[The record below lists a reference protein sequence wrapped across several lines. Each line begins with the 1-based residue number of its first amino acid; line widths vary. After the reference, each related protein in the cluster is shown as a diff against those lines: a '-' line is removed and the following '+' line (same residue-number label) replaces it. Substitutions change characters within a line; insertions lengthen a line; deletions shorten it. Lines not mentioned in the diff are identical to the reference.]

1 MAKRSSGI
9 GMTINSA
16 ITGFFRRSLDRGTDL
31 KCKLCDSKNIVKYGQ
46 YQGLQRYFCK
56 DCGRKFADNDA
67 LPHMKTPSFQVAAA
81 LNMFYERRSICAI
94 RRHIE
99 QQYRN
104 YPSTSTIYRWIIRFT
119 KVAIEKTKAYKPK
132 VGDVWIAAE
141 TSLKI
146 RGEKWWIWHIIDS
159 RTRFLLASCMSQSR
173 TMQNFQALMGQAT
186 EKAGKFPRRVI
197 TNTLEMYLNNI
208 ELMLKEGM
216 EGCQHIGFIIKP
228 SKAMTKKVDKPP
240 MRGIKLV
247 QKVKKEKNSRL
258 LLNGCLVHYN
268 FFKPHKDLHYRTPAE
283 KAGIGSSLSG
293 WLSIVEGDSFPKHG
307 QNLVEARAQG

>member
-1 MAKRSSGI
+1 
-9 GMTINSA
+9 
-16 ITGFFRRSLDRGTDL
+16 
-31 KCKLCDSKNIVKYGQ
+31 
-46 YQGLQRYFCK
+46 
-56 DCGRKFADNDA
+56 
-67 LPHMKTPSFQVAAA
+67 
-81 LNMFYERRSICAI
+81 
-94 RRHIE
+94 
-99 QQYRN
+99 
-104 YPSTSTIYRWIIRFT
+104 
-119 KVAIEKTKAYKPK
+119 
-132 VGDVWIAAE
+132 
-141 TSLKI
+141 
-146 RGEKWWIWHIIDS
+146 
-159 RTRFLLASCMSQSR
+159 MSQSR

-208 ELMLKEGM
+208 ELMLKEDM

-283 KAGIGSSLSG
+283 KASYSTIYCHSYFATSLS
-293 WLSIVEGDSFPKHG
+293 H
-307 QNLVEARAQG
+307 